1 MATIELAVDATWMD
15 DSGNFCMNASGRFSG
30 DLVEHAR
37 AFGVLAAEVD
47 VPGAGAFERA
57 ARKLHLDASVLR
69 RRLQAL
75 VDYAGGPLLT
85 GRGRDLRLTPLGAR
99 VRGVSTQLVELASAM
114 HTHTSLP
121 ERVVVGCT
129 EAVSSELL
137 PGAVSSL
144 RKETPHVTVAVR
156 RLGTEECVARLVA
169 GEIDLGVAR
178 GAPFER
184 RWPRELDAIP
194 LGRDRL
200 WIGAKRSHAISRAR
214 SVRLRD
220 IAREPLVLYGSASAT
235 RRRVM
240 SALAPLGARVA
251 VEVEG
256 RASALAYARRG
267 FGVAF
272 LSLLPRCVPRAP
284 GVRLREVS
292 RLFPPAAFWLL
303 VPRASASAA
312 ASRLAELL
320 VRHARGQRTLRLAAE

>member
-1 MATIELAVDATWMD
+1 V
-15 DSGNFCMNASGRFSG
+15 
-30 DLVEHAR
+30 
-37 AFGVLAAEVD
+37 
-47 VPGAGAFERA
+47 
-57 ARKLHLDASVLR
+57 
-69 RRLQAL
+69 
-75 VDYAGGPLLT
+75 
-85 GRGRDLRLTPLGAR
+85 
-99 VRGVSTQLVELASAM
+99 
-114 HTHTSLP
+114 SLP

-137 PGAVSSL
+137 PGAVSGL

-184 RWPRELDAIP
+184 RWPRELEAIP

-200 WIGAKRSHAISRAR
+200 WLGAKRTHAISRAR
-214 SVRLRD
+214 TIRLRD
-220 IAREPLVLYGSASAT
+220 VAREPLVLYGSASAT

-272 LSLLPRCVPRAP
+272 LSLLPRCIPRAP
-284 GVRLREVS
+284 GVRLRDVT
-292 RLFPPAAFWLL
+292 RLFSPAAFWLL
-303 VPRASASAA
+303 VPRVSTIAA

>member
-1 MATIELAVDATWMD
+1 
-15 DSGNFCMNASGRFSG
+15 MNALERFPG

-57 ARKLHLDASVLR
+57 ARKLHLDTSVLR

-85 GRGRDLRLTPLGAR
+85 GRGRELRLTPLGAR
-99 VRGVSTQLVELASAM
+99 VRGVSMQLVELASAM
-114 HTHTSLP
+114 HTHASLP

-200 WIGAKRSHAISRAR
+200 WIGAKLSHAIARAR

-220 IAREPLVLYGSASAT
+220 VAREPLVLYASASAT

-267 FGVAF
+267 FGIAF

-284 GVRLREVS
+284 GVRLREVT

-303 VPRASASAA
+303 VPRARSSAA

-320 VRHARGQRTLRLAAE
+320 AKHARGQRTLRPTAE

>member
-1 MATIELAVDATWMD
+1 MID
-15 DSGNFCMNASGRFSG
+15 SGRFPG

-37 AFGVLAAEVD
+37 AFGVLATEID

-69 RRLQAL
+69 RRLQSL
-75 VDYAGGPLLT
+75 VDYAGGPLVT
-85 GRGRDLRLTPLGAR
+85 GRGRELRLTPLGAR
-99 VRGVSTQLVELASAM
+99 VRGVSTQLVELATAI
-114 HTHTSLP
+114 HTDVAPP

-129 EAVSSELL
+129 EAVSSEIL
-137 PGAVSSL
+137 PGAVSAL
-144 RKETPHVTVAVR
+144 RKEMPGVTVAVR

-169 GEIDLGVAR
+169 GEIDVGVAR

-184 RWPRELDAIP
+184 RWPRELDAIL

-200 WIGAKRSHAISRAR
+200 WIAAKRSHAIARAR
-214 SVRLRD
+214 TVRLRD
-220 IAREPLVLYGSASAT
+220 VAREPLVLYASASAT

-251 VEVEG
+251 VEVDG

-267 FGVAF
+267 FGVGF
-272 LSLLPRCVPRAP
+272 LSLLPRCIPRAP
-284 GVRLREVS
+284 GVRLREVT

-303 VPRASASAA
+303 VPRAASGAA
-312 ASRLAELL
+312 ASRLAELMA
-320 VRHARGQRTLRLAAE
+320 RHTRGARTLRLTAE